1 MDIETKLR
9 KQQIKTRLARIKY
22 VAAKEHNE
30 PEFTLALLYA
40 RWSQLNFTCNLWKEA
55 VDMVNKNKGLAPQ

>member
-9 KQQIKTRLARIKY
+9 KQQIKTRLARMKY
-22 VAAKEHNE
+22 MRAKGNND
-30 PEFTLALLYA
+30 PEFTIALLYA

-55 VDMVNKNKGLAPQ
+55 VDMVKKNKGLA